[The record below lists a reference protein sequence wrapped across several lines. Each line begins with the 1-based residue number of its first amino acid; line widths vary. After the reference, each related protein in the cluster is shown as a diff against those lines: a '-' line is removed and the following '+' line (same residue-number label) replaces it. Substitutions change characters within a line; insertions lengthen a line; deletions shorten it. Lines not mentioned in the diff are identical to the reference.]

1 LILTCENCLRRYSVA
16 EEMLRGKAI
25 RLRCKGC
32 QHIMVVPAAPATPKL
47 SGARGGTAPRNGA
60 SWHGLSA
67 VASPVETSS
76 RWFAII
82 TGRQAGPFGLKEL
95 EERQKSGEIGRR
107 TYVWRQG
114 MTDWRRIEE
123 LSELSSLFD
132 RRDEAGDAEA
142 QAHHLRESFEQ
153 VTSASI
159 STESRPLAGLKLSP
173 NLVAA
178 VPQAAHE
185 AEKQV
190 VPNPAPGPAELT
202 ATSGE
207 ETRFFIAEAGIHRR
221 NPPWKIAAFVASLI
235 ALPTAVLFLLTAFK
249 IGPLVVTRI
258 DASGN
263 EIRESLFAQDGVSGL
278 GDLLSGRRQRAKA
291 PHDARTAR
299 PASKPV
305 PAPAKASE
313 APGPA
318 TQRPSGPADLRAFYA
333 EGTKVDVGPTVRNQR
348 ERPEE
353 SGTGLAPT
361 EVAKVVAQTQPAF
374 QFCIEQEMKKNPSFK
389 GGKIFIN
396 AVVGGSG
403 AVKQVAISRPDI
415 DSSSLG
421 ECLKGKARRMIF
433 AAYSGADTEV
443 QIPLILTTSL

>member
-1 LILTCENCLRRYSVA
+1 MILTCENCLRRYSIA

-32 QHIMVVPAAPATPKL
+32 QHIMVVPAGPATSKQ

-60 SWHGLSA
+60 PWHGLSA

-76 RWFAII
+76 RWFAVI
-82 TGRQAGPFGLKEL
+82 TGRQSGPFGLKEL

-107 TYVWRQG
+107 TYVWRPG
-114 MTDWRRIEE
+114 MTDWKRVEE
-123 LSELSSLFD
+123 LSELSSLFA
-132 RRDEAGDAEA
+132 RRDEAGDGEA

-153 VTSASI
+153 VTGASI

-178 VPQAAHE
+178 VPQAARE

-190 VPNPAPGPAELT
+190 VPNPAPGGAELT
-202 ATSGE
+202 ATPGD
-207 ETRFFIAEAGIHRR
+207 ETRFFIAEAGMHKR
-221 NPPWKIAAFVASLI
+221 NPPWKIAAFVVSLI
-235 ALPTAVLFLLTAFK
+235 ALPAAVLYLLTAFK
-249 IGPLVVTRI
+249 VGPLVVTRI

-263 EIRESLFAQDGVSGL
+263 EIRESVFAEDGVSGL
-278 GDLLSGRRQRAKA
+278 GDLLSGRQRRAKA
-291 PHDARTAR
+291 LHDSRAAR
-299 PASKPV
+299 PAAKPV
-305 PAPAKASE
+305 PAPAKGSE
-313 APGPA
+313 APGAA
-318 TQRPSGPADLRAFYA
+318 TQRPISAADLRALYA
-333 EGTKVDVGPTVRNQR
+333 DGTKADVGPAVRTQR

-353 SGTGLAPT
+353 SGAGLAPA

-403 AVKQVAISRPDI
+403 TVKQVAISRQDI

-433 AAYSGADTEV
+433 AAYSGDDTEV

>member
-1 LILTCENCLRRYSVA
+1 MILTCENCLRRYSVA
-16 EEMLRGKAI
+16 EQMLRGKAI

-32 QHIMVVPAAPATPKL
+32 QHIIVVPAAAATPKR
-47 SGARGGTAPRNGA
+47 SGAQGGTAPRNGA
-60 SWHGLSA
+60 SWHGLSV

-82 TGRQAGPFGLKEL
+82 AGRQSGPFGRKEL

-107 TYVWRQG
+107 TYVWRPG
-114 MTDWRRIEE
+114 MTEWRRVEE

-132 RRDEAGDAEA
+132 RREEAGDGEA
-142 QAHHLRESFEQ
+142 QAHHLRESFEE
-153 VTSASI
+153 VTSTSI

-173 NLVAA
+173 NLVAP
-178 VPQAAHE
+178 VPQEVAS
-185 AEKQV
+185 
-190 VPNPAPGPAELT
+190 NPAPGPAELT
-202 ATSGE
+202 ATPGD
-207 ETRFFIAEAGIHRR
+207 ETRFFIAEAGMHKR

-235 ALPTAVLFLLTAFK
+235 AFPTAVLFLLTAFK

-263 EIRESLFAQDGVSGL
+263 EIRESVFAEGGVSGL
-278 GDLLSGRRQRAKA
+278 GDLLAGRQRRPKA
-291 PHDARTAR
+291 PHDSRAAR
-299 PASKPV
+299 PANKPV
-305 PAPAKASE
+305 SAPPKASE

-318 TQRPSGPADLRAFYA
+318 AQHPSGPADLRAFYA
-333 EGTKVDVGPTVRNQR
+333 EGTKVDVGPRARNQR

-353 SGTGLAPT
+353 SGSGLAPA

-415 DSSSLG
+415 DGSSLG

>member
-1 LILTCENCLRRYSVA
+1 
-16 EEMLRGKAI
+16 MLRGKAI

-32 QHIMVVPAAPATPKL
+32 QHIIVVPAAQAIPKQP
-47 SGARGGTAPRNGA
+47 GARGGAVPRNGA
-60 SWHGLSA
+60 SWHGLST

-76 RWFAII
+76 RWFAIVA
-82 TGRQAGPFGLKEL
+82 GHQSGPFGLKEL
-95 EERQKSGEIGRR
+95 QERQKSGEIGSR
-107 TYVWRQG
+107 TYVWRPG
-114 MTDWRRIEE
+114 MTDWKRVEE
-123 LSELSSLFD
+123 LSELSSLLA

-142 QAHHLRESFEQ
+142 QAHHLRESFEE
-153 VTSASI
+153 VTTTSI

-178 VPQAAHE
+178 VPQEVAS
-185 AEKQV
+185 
-190 VPNPAPGPAELT
+190 NPAPGPAELT
-202 ATSGE
+202 ATPGE
-207 ETRFFIAEAGIHRR
+207 ETRFFIAEAGMHRR

-235 ALPTAVLFLLTAFK
+235 AVPTAVLFLLTAFK

-263 EIRESLFAQDGVSGL
+263 EIRESVFAQNGVSGL
-278 GDLLSGRRQRAKA
+278 GDLLSGRQRRAKA
-291 PHDARTAR
+291 PHDSRAAR
-299 PASKPV
+299 PAAKPV
-305 PAPAKASE
+305 PAPVKGSE
-313 APGPA
+313 APSAA
-318 TQRPSGPADLRAFYA
+318 TQRPGSAADLRSLYA
-333 EGTKVDVGPTVRNQR
+333 DGTKADVGPTVRNQR

-353 SGTGLAPT
+353 SGSGLAPT

-415 DSSSLG
+415 DGSSLG

>member
-1 LILTCENCLRRYSVA
+1 MILTCENCLRRYSIA
-16 EEMLRGKAI
+16 EEMLRSKAL

-32 QHIMVVPAAPATPKL
+32 QHIMIVPAAAATHPEPGTR
-47 SGARGGTAPRNGA
+47 SGAAPRNGA
-60 SWHGLSA
+60 PWHGLSA
-67 VASPVETSS
+67 VASSVETG

-82 TGRQAGPFGLKEL
+82 TGRQSGPFGLKDL
-95 EERQKSGEIGRR
+95 KERHKSGEIGRR
-107 TYVWRQG
+107 TYVWRPG
-114 MTDWRRIEE
+114 MTDWRRAEE

-132 RRDEAGDAEA
+132 RTGDGEA

-153 VTSASI
+153 APPSTSTA
-159 STESRPLAGLKLSP
+159 SRPLAGLKLSP

-178 VPQAAHE
+178 APQAAPE

-190 VPNPAPGPAELT
+190 VPSPAPGGAELS
-202 ATSGE
+202 AAPGD
-207 ETRFFIAEAGIHRR
+207 ETRFFIAEAGMHRR

-235 ALPTAVLFLLTAFK
+235 ALPAAVLYLLAAFK

-263 EIRESLFAQDGVSGL
+263 EIRESVFAEDGVSGL
-278 GDLLSGRRQRAKA
+278 GDLLSGRQRRARP
-291 PHDARTAR
+291 PHDPRAAR
-299 PASKPV
+299 PAAKPV
-305 PAPAKASE
+305 PAPAKAAD

-318 TQRPSGPADLRAFYA
+318 AQRPGGSADLRAFYA
-333 EGTKVDVGPTVRNQR
+333 DGTKADVGPTVRQQQ

-353 SGTGLAPT
+353 SGAGLAPA

-403 AVKQVAISRPDI
+403 TVKQVAISRPDI
-415 DSSSLG
+415 DGSSLG

-433 AAYSGADTEV
+433 AAYSGGDTEV

>member
-1 LILTCENCLRRYSVA
+1 
-16 EEMLRGKAI
+16 M
-25 RLRCKGC
+25 
-32 QHIMVVPAAPATPKL
+32 
-47 SGARGGTAPRNGA
+47 
-60 SWHGLSA
+60 
-67 VASPVETSS
+67 
-76 RWFAII
+76 
-82 TGRQAGPFGLKEL
+82 GRQSGPFGLKEL
-95 EERQKSGEIGRR
+95 EARQGSGEIGRR
-107 TYVWRQG
+107 TYVWRPG
-114 MTDWRRIEE
+114 MTDWRRVEE
-123 LSELSSLFD
+123 LSELASLLD
-132 RRDEAGDAEA
+132 SRDKAGDGEA

-153 VTSASI
+153 VPSASP
-159 STESRPLAGLKLSP
+159 STASRPLAGLKLSP

-178 VPQAAHE
+178 APQPAPE
-185 AEKQV
+185 AEKQE
-190 VPNPAPGPAELT
+190 VPNPAAGRAELS
-202 ATSGE
+202 ATPGD
-207 ETRFFIAEAGIHRR
+207 ETRFFIAEAGMHKR

-235 ALPTAVLFLLTAFK
+235 AFPTAVLFLLTAFK

-263 EIRESLFAQDGVSGL
+263 EIRESVFAEGGVSGL
-278 GDLLSGRRQRAKA
+278 GDLLAGRQRRPKA
-291 PHDARTAR
+291 PHDSRAAP
-299 PASKPV
+299 PANKPV
-305 PAPAKASE
+305 PAQPKASE

-318 TQRPSGPADLRAFYA
+318 AQHPSGPADLRAFYA
-333 EGTKVDVGPTVRNQR
+333 EGTKVDVGPRARNQR

-353 SGTGLAPT
+353 SGSGLAPA

-415 DSSSLG
+415 DGSSLG